1 MRSRDLSVIKTPYV
15 VIGLIV
21 FAIMAVFILTPMP
34 SGKGAHASLTL
45 PATFGLLFRNRRYLE
60 GVVTQGFYVGAQIM
74 CWTFIIHY
82 ATGNLGMSAAS
93 AQNHNIVAMAI
104 FCASRFIC
112 TFFLRYISPGRLLM
126 LLSSGAI
133 LLILGVIFVN
143 GHFGL
148 YCLIGVS
155 ACMSLMFPTI
165 YGIALDG
172 MGDEAKIASAGLIF
186 AIVGGA
192 LMPPLQG
199 TIIDLGGADG
209 LLLGLPSVSVSFVL
223 PLFCFVVIAVYGL
236 RTVKVHHE
244 KAEAIAP

>member
-1 MRSRDLSVIKTPYV
+1 M
-15 VIGLIV
+15 VIGLLVIGV
-21 FAIMAVFILTPMP
+21 LVAFLLTPMP
-34 SGKGAHASLTL
+34 HTTAYQQSHGLGE
-45 PATFGLLFRNRRYLE
+45 TFSILFHNKRYLE
-60 GVVTQGFYVGAQIM
+60 GVVAQCFYVGAQIM

-82 ATGNLGMSAAS
+82 ATGNLGMSATS

-112 TFFLRYISPGRLLM
+112 TFFLKYISPGKLLM

-133 LLILGVIFVN
+133 LLTLGVIFVN
-143 GHFGL
+143 GYFGL
-148 YCLIGVS
+148 CCLIGVS

-199 TIIDLGGADG
+199 SIIDMGGADG
-209 LLLGLPSVSVSFVL
+209 KLLGLPSVSVSFVL
-223 PLFCFVVIAVYGL
+223 PLICFVVVALYGL

-244 KAEAIAP
+244 RAEKVVKG